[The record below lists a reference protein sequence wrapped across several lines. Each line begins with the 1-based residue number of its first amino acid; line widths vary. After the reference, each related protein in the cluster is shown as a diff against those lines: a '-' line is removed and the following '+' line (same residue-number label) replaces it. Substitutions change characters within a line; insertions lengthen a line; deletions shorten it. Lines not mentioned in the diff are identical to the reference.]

1 VQPCQ
6 TDVRV
11 VSLLPSATET
21 VCALGVDPVGVT
33 HECDYPER
41 VRDYPTVVHSRIDTS
56 GASAE
61 IDEAVRAAEGDPRES
76 DAGKSSDRG
85 DSSVDESSGVYDLD
99 RERLAALAP
108 DVVVTQGICDV
119 CAVDES
125 VVRSTVADLDVDA
138 ELVATHPHTLS
149 DVFDDIERLGAALDE
164 RDRAARLRAELE
176 ARVQRVR
183 ERAAA
188 AADRPRVLVLD
199 WLDPAMVSGHW
210 VPELVEIA
218 GGDPVLAAP
227 GERSGPVRWDRVR
240 GADPEVL
247 VAAPCGFS
255 LEQTTADVDALTER
269 EGFDSLSAVRENR
282 VYALDGN
289 HYVNR
294 PGPRLV
300 ETLEHLAGVI
310 HPELFAEPPADA
322 VRPLDALRERV

>member
-1 VQPCQ
+1 VQSCQ

-76 DAGKSSDRG
+76 DPGKSSDHG

-164 RDRAARLRAELE
+164 RDRATRLRAELE

-188 AADRPRVLVLD
+188 AAERPRVLVLD

-240 GADPEVL
+240 EADPEVL

-269 EGFDSLSAVRENR
+269 EGFDSLTAVRENR
-282 VYALDGN
+282 VYALDGS

-322 VRPLDALRERV
+322 ARPLDALRERV